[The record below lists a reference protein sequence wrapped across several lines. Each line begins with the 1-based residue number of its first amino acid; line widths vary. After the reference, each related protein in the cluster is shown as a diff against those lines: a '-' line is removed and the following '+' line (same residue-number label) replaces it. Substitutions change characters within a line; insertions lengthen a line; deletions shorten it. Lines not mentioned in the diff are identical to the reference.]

1 MVDKYTYLK
10 FEEVGEDGR
19 HWLDKVLALVKKR
32 VVGGV
37 SPDCFTCRRGITSD
51 SLVQRLCSV

>member
-37 SPDCFTCRRGITSD
+37 SPDCFTCRRRIT
-51 SLVQRLCSV
+51 L